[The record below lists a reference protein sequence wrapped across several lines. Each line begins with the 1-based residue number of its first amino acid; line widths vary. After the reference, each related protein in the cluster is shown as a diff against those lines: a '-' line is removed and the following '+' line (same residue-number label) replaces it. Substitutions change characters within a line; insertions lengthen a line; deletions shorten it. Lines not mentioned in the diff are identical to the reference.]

1 MTNGPYHNKI
11 QVQEASVSNLR
22 QYQSR
27 GTNHITKDSTAGTA
41 EATEHPTAWAMPW
54 NWAAHGQPLLMVSKQ
69 KVTKGLRD
77 QG

>member
-1 MTNGPYHNKI
+1 MTNRPYHNKI
-11 QVQEASVSNLR
+11 QVQEANVSNLR

-27 GTNHITKDSTAGTA
+27 GASHIAEDGTASTA
-41 EATEHPTAWAMPW
+41 EATEHPTAWAMSW
-54 NWAAHGQPLLMVSKQ
+54 NWAAHGQRLMIVSKQ